1 MMNITVRVESLGEL
15 RTLCIWYQSRIH
27 LMEFDLKFPRL
38 NKEVSVTD
46 LLRYDIKTSEIP
58 GYVHIQD
65 KPYLEVGAFPV
76 AFPDVLT
83 FTDWLDLFS

>member
-27 LMEFDLKFPRL
+27 LMEFEIKFPRL
-38 NKEVSVTD
+38 NQEVSATD
-46 LLRYDIKTSEIP
+46 LLRYDLVTSEIP
-58 GYVHIQD
+58 GYVRIQD

-76 AFPDVLT
+76 DFPDALT
-83 FTDWLDLFS
+83 FADWLNLFS